1 MTVSI
6 YQYNKNDFTSFENKY
21 TSVSPGLVGVTV
33 NELVEFAPL
42 LDIDGNVVG
51 KIQFNFIVNRT
62 VTFPSISNVTENISI
77 VLDEGTTIFT
87 LNNYTTKQNGYGY
100 EPGSKFIL
108 SIIACTGSNV
118 TKKGY
123 VVIDVFEETRN
134 VYVKLE

>member
-6 YQYNKNDFTSFENKY
+6 YQYNKNDFRTFENKY
-21 TSVSPGLVGVTV
+21 TSVPPGLVGLTV
-33 NELVEFAPL
+33 NELVEFTPL
-42 LDIDGNVVG
+42 LDINNNVVG
-51 KIQFNFIVNRT
+51 RIQFDFIVNST
-62 VTFPSISNVTENISI
+62 VTFPSISNVIENISI
-77 VLDEGTTIFT
+77 ILDEDTTIFT

-100 EPGSKFIL
+100 ESGSKFIL
-108 SIIACTGSNV
+108 PIIACTGKNV